1 MKSRI
6 IFIFVGILVLWTLL
20 LARAFSLQIV
30 PDDRLKALEARQFSK
45 KVTLNSR
52 RGAIVDRNGREL
64 AISTTS
70 YSLYADPKI
79 MTNKR
84 VVARQLGKILNE
96 DPKAIFEKIKS
107 SERRFVWIE
116 RQLSH
121 EVAEQLKGLEVR
133 GLGTVEEFR
142 RIYPNES
149 LLAPT
154 LGFVGKEGRGLEG
167 LELALNEQLEGN
179 KRKITVKRDARGR
192 PLVADG
198 LMFAEN
204 PDGAEIKL
212 TIDAELQ
219 HMLENELIHA
229 VEEFDAERAYGVILD
244 AKTSAVL
251 SLATLP
257 GFDANRAAQVSP
269 EVRRNRTVTDT
280 FEPGSTMKTFV
291 VATALREKL
300 LAPNTRYNTENG
312 SMRVGDRIIRE
323 AEAKHKWSS
332 LTTSEILAYS
342 SNVGTT
348 KIAFDLGPQLL
359 RQGLLDFGFGAKSGL
374 ELPGE
379 PRGSLANLPWRQHL
393 MANISFGHGMTANS
407 IQMANAYAVIANSGV
422 LHQPYLIQSIRD
434 PETGRVTESEPKI
447 LRQVLTSSDAAQMR
461 LMLTGVTAPGG
472 TGVNAKVDGFLVGGK
487 TGTAQ
492 KVNPN
497 GRGYLPGA
505 YISSFAGFIPANDP
519 KFVIYIAVDHPK
531 QNAFYGSQVAAPV
544 FSRVASYAV
553 RQAGLAPVFLSEKNL
568 PSQDI
573 KKEFQDGQR
582 VIASTVKKQK
592 KVNPK
597 KLPQENQVKVL
608 ESPLKTSAE
617 LARLKTQTVETVP
630 DLQGLSL
637 REVLRRVN
645 GTDLQIQ
652 VRGTGLV
659 AETYPTA
666 GEVVPDSRTIQVLL
680 K

>member
-1 MKSRI
+1 VKSRI
-6 IFIFVGILVLWTLL
+6 IFIFASILVLWAILL
-20 LARAFSLQIV
+20 GRAFSLQIV
-30 PDDRLKALEARQFSK
+30 PDDRLQALEARQFSK
-45 KVTLNSR
+45 KITLNSR

-79 MTNKR
+79 INNKR
-84 VVARQLGKILNE
+84 NVARQLGKILNQDSRE
-96 DPKAIFEKIKS
+96 IFEKIKS

-116 RQLSH
+116 RQLTH
-121 EVAEQLKGLEVR
+121 EVAEQVKSLDVR

-154 LGFVGKEGRGLEG
+154 LGFVGKEGKGLEG
-167 LELALNEQLEGN
+167 LELAMNEQLEGN
-179 KRKITVKRDARGR
+179 KKKITVKRDARGR

-219 HMLENELIHA
+219 HMLENELMHA

-257 GFDANRAAQVSP
+257 SFDANRAASLP
-269 EVRRNRTVTDT
+269 LEVRRNRSVTDT
-280 FEPGSTMKTFV
+280 FEPGSTIKTFV

-300 LAPNTRYNTENG
+300 LAPNSRYNTENG
-312 SMRVGDRIIRE
+312 VMRVGDRFIRE
-323 AEAKHKWSS
+323 AEAKHRWSS

-342 SNVGTT
+342 SNIGTT

-379 PRGSLANLPWRQHL
+379 AKGRLQALPWRQHL

-407 IQMANAYAVIANSGV
+407 IQMANAYTVIANGGV
-422 LHQPYLIQSIRD
+422 LHQPYIIQSVRD
-434 PETGRVTESEPKI
+434 PETGIVTEMEPQVI
-447 LRQVLTSSDAAQMR
+447 RQVLPAEDAAQMR
-461 LMLTGVTAPGG
+461 LMLTGSTAPGG

-492 KVNPN
+492 KVNPT
-497 GRGYLPGA
+497 GKGYLPGA

-582 VIASTVKKQK
+582 VIASSPKQK
-592 KVNPK
+592 KINPK
-597 KLPQENQVKVL
+597 RIPKEALVKPL
-608 ESPLKTSAE
+608 EGPVRTSAE

-652 VRGTGLV
+652 FRGAGLV
-659 AETYPTA
+659 AETDPA
-666 GEVVPDSRTIQVLL
+666 PGSGVPESRTIQVLL